1 MANEHEEKKISDEQ
15 NKDAAVNP
23 EPKTL
28 HTTDPQ
34 KNMEGTISSLV
45 KKTGKNLDTDETQ
58 EEADQKKEEN
68 M

>member
-1 MANEHEEKKISDEQ
+1 MSNEEKDKKAAEDQ
-15 NKDAAVNP
+15 NKDAAVKP
-23 EPKTL
+23 EPETL

-34 KNMEGTISSLV
+34 KNMEGPISSLV
-45 KKTGKNLDTDETQ
+45 KGTGKVMDSDETK